1 MQDFFRQTQAKY
13 IVFLEKY
20 QLQERGTA
28 VLYQFSEWWSA
39 QQKGALALRVAIIGA
54 LSAIFFVV
62 ALVIAVGCG
71 SFGKIPTAQELKTI
85 ETHTAS
91 EIYSS
96 DSLLIGKY
104 YVENRTNANF
114 NEISPAVINAL
125 VATEDVRF
133 FQHNGIDVK
142 SWMRVFFRS
151 ILLSDEHGGGGSTLS
166 QQLAKNLYPRKKHF
180 LLSTPINKIREM
192 FVARRL
198 ESIYSKEDLLKLYL
212 NTVSFSENIF
222 GIEVAAQRFFQKKPN
237 KLRIQEAATLIGTLK
252 GTSLYNPVRHPDRAL
267 TRRNTV
273 LSQMVKYGYI
283 KKRTCDSLQK
293 TPLALK
299 YQRENS
305 NEGTATYFR
314 ENLRRAVE
322 EKLVDFQKEDGTPYN
337 LYTDG
342 LKITTTI
349 NAKMQQLA
357 EEAMKEQMARLQK
370 DFDAAWKNAKP
381 WGNETAVMEAMKK
394 SPRWR
399 NCIENGM
406 CDEDIE
412 KLIRRPIPMTLFAW
426 KGDRDTLLSPLDS
439 IKYYYKILN
448 TGFLMIDH
456 HNGAVRAWVG
466 GVDYKYFKYDHITS
480 RRQVGS
486 TFKPIVYAAALK
498 TGVSPCEYFED
509 RLVTYTD
516 YSNWKPQNSD
526 NLYGGQFSMTGALT
540 YSVNTIAIELL
551 MRAGIP
557 SVRDLAAKMGI
568 STEIP
573 AVPSIALGATDA
585 SLMDMV
591 RVYGTIANQ
600 GAVPNL
606 WSLAKIETAEGEILF
621 DDTNKYRENA
631 FETVLAP
638 DIANEVRKMLESVV
652 DNGTAQR
659 LRTTYG
665 LNSAIAGKTGTTQAQ
680 ADGWFLGFTP
690 TFTFGAWVGAEMPRV
705 RFRSLSMGQG
715 ANTAL
720 PICGLFLQKFYKD
733 PKFKHLQYYTFHA
746 PLENAFTGI
755 DCPLVL
761 KESNMQSE
769 GVAME
774 FNRPIEQPA
783 AIQVATP
790 PVKPTETEEVRA
802 SNSIKI
808 YKDKQQKSSQK
819 ENEPKKRNKVQKFF
833 DNLFGRN
840 KE

>member
-1 MQDFFRQTQAKY
+1 MQDFLRQTQAKY
-13 IVFLEKY
+13 TAFIEKY
-20 QLQERGTA
+20 QLRERGTA
-28 VLYQFSEWWSA
+28 LLYQFSEWWSE
-39 QQKGALALRVAIIGA
+39 QHKGKLALRVFSIAA
-54 LSAIFFVV
+54 LSGILLVA
-62 ALVIAVGCG
+62 ALVSAVWFGA
-71 SFGKIPTAQELKTI
+71 FGKIPTVQELKRI

-96 DSLLIGKY
+96 DTLLIGKY

-125 VATEDVRF
+125 IATEDVRF

-151 ILLSDEHGGGGSTLS
+151 ILLFDESGGGGSTLS
-166 QQLAKNLYPRKKHF
+166 QQLAKNIYPRKKHF
-180 LLSTPINKIREM
+180 FLSTPINKIREM

-198 ESIYSKEDLLKLYL
+198 EGIYSKEDLLKLYL

-267 TRRNTV
+267 LRRNTV
-273 LSQMVKYGYI
+273 LSQMEKYGYL

-293 TPLALK
+293 LPLALK

-305 NEGTATYFR
+305 SEGTATYFR

-322 EKLVDFQKEDGTPYN
+322 EKLADFQKEDGSAYN

-357 EEAMKEQMARLQK
+357 EEAMREQMTRLQK
-370 DFDAAWKNAKP
+370 DFDHAWKNGKP
-381 WGNETAVMEAMKK
+381 WGSEAAVMEAMKK

-399 NCIENGM
+399 NSIENGL
-406 CDEDIE
+406 CEEDIQKIVE
-412 KLIRRPIPMTLFAW
+412 TPTPMSIFSW
-426 KGDRDTLLSPLDS
+426 KGDRDTVLSPLDS

-456 HNGAVRAWVG
+456 HNGAIRSWVG
-466 GVDYKYFKYDHITS
+466 GVDYQYFKYDHITS

-509 RLVTYTD
+509 KLVTYTD
-516 YSNWKPQNSD
+516 YSDWKPQNSD

-557 SVRDLAAKMGI
+557 AVRELATNMGI
-568 STEIP
+568 TADIP
-573 AVPSIALGATDA
+573 EGPSIALGSTDA

-600 GAVPNL
+600 GAVPEL
-606 WSLAKIETAEGEILF
+606 WSLAKIETSDGEVLF
-621 DDTNKYRENA
+621 DETNKYRENN
-631 FETVLAP
+631 FKPVLAP
-638 DIANEVRKMLESVV
+638 DVADEVRKMLESVV

-665 LNSAIAGKTGTTQAQ
+665 LTGAIAGKTGTTQAQ

-705 RFRSLSMGQG
+705 RFKSLSMGQG

-720 PICGLFLQKFYKD
+720 PICGLFLQKFYKE
-733 PKFKHLQYYTFHA
+733 PKYKHLQYYTFHS
-746 PLENAFTGI
+746 PEHNAFIGLE
-755 DCPLVL
+755 CPLVL
-761 KESNMQSE
+761 KESNMPSE
-769 GVAME
+769 GIKME
-774 FNRPIEQPA
+774 FNRPIAPPA

-790 PVKPTETEEVRA
+790 PVKTTESEEVRA
-802 SNSIKI
+802 SKSIKI
-808 YKDKQQKSSQK
+808 YKEERHKAAQK